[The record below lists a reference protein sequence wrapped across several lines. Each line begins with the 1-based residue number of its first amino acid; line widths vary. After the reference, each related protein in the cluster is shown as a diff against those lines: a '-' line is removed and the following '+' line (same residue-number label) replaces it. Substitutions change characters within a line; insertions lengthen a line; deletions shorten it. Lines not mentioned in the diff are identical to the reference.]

1 MNFRKKLNSIKEIK
15 DNQFFNKD
23 KYAPEYILDVIIAYL
38 SYLACA
44 DGISGKIELVL
55 SVENTLTNILEVIVK
70 SQADNYTGT
79 VVYYKY
85 FPKRNG
91 AMQTINKLQQIFE
104 KEQFEIKRYDNNP
117 RYTKYYEKRFSIF
130 IEFK

>member
-1 MNFRKKLNSIKEIK
+1 MNFRQELNSIKDTETLVS
-15 DNQFFNKD
+15 NKN
-23 KYAPEYILDVIIAYL
+23 KYDPEYILDVIIAYL

-44 DGISGKIELVL
+44 DSISGKIELVL

>member
-1 MNFRKKLNSIKEIK
+1 M
-15 DNQFFNKD
+15 
-23 KYAPEYILDVIIAYL
+23 

-44 DGISGKIELVL
+44 DIISGKIELVL